1 MAVFTPNLT
10 SKLIVKAIKGI
21 GSTLKGHILEVGCGS
36 GWITEQIAA
45 EFHVSNA
52 KFFLSD
58 VSIEAIELAQNKL
71 QTSVPNAVF
80 KVGSGLKPWVNSQF
94 DLIINDVAGISD
106 AIAEISPWYVGVPCN
121 AGDDGLANTRG
132 ILNDVNNQLK
142 NEGTYITPVISLANA
157 IEHRRLLEGIFD
169 SVKYLH
175 RVWWPIPE
183 EIVNHASTLDDME
196 KYFGIET
203 QEKYGKRLAY
213 TEVAICER

>member
-10 SKLIVKAIKGI
+10 SKLIVKTIKEI
-21 GSTLKGHILEVGCGS
+21 GSTQNCHILEVGCGS

-45 EFHVSNA
+45 EFHVRNA

-58 VSIEAIELAQNKL
+58 VSKEAIEIAQVKL
-71 QTSVPNAVF
+71 QTCVPNAVF
-80 KVGSGLKPWVNSQF
+80 RVGSGLEPWVGSKF

-106 AIAEISPWYVGVPCN
+106 AIAEISPWYVGVPCD
-121 AGDDGLANTRG
+121 AGDDGLANTRE
-132 ILNDVNNQLK
+132 ILSDVNKQLK
-142 NEGTYITPVISLANA
+142 NKGCYVTPVISLANA
-157 IEHRRLLEGIFD
+157 IEHRKLLESIFD

-183 EIVNHASTLDDME
+183 EIVNHASILDDME
-196 KYFGIET
+196 KNFGIET